1 MPIDL
6 SPDTLLLKNQGEIGC
21 MPLKIFTPYRIVDH
35 VNEIT
40 PEFLKSKGITTVLMD
55 LDNTLTRWNADDI
68 DDEVFYWIKNLKSE
82 GVRPCIVS
90 NNKRSR
96 IEKIAKMLEVP
107 FIYRAAKPRKG
118 SYRRALEAMNSPATK
133 TAFVGDQL
141 FTDVFGA
148 NRMQLYSILVKPIH
162 PHEFIGTKIMR
173 MFEKI
178 VMPFI
183 KPRE

>member
-1 MPIDL
+1 
-6 SPDTLLLKNQGEIGC
+6 
-21 MPLKIFTPYRIVDH
+21 MPLRLITPYKIVDH

-55 LDNTLTRWNADDI
+55 LDNTLTHWNSEEI
-68 DDEVFYWIKNLKSE
+68 DDEVFYWIKNLKSQ
-82 GVRPCIVS
+82 GLRACIVS

-96 IEKIAKMLEVP
+96 IEKIADMLEIP

-118 SYRRALEAMNSPATK
+118 AYRRALEAMNTPATK

-141 FTDVFGA
+141 FTDVLGA
-148 NRMQLYSILVKPIH
+148 NRMNLYSILAKPMH
-162 PHEFIGTKIMR
+162 HREFFGTKVMR
-173 MFEKI
+173 FFEKI

-183 KPRE
+183 SPRESIESKK